1 MKIFYF
7 SAIVLS
13 LALSL
18 ITNAQEE
25 MLISV
30 EGQEIDEPYSRQSYQ
45 IPKENFLSSSQKT
58 LGEALKK
65 ESSIQI
71 HSNYQGISTSS
82 IRGLGNGNILV
93 IWNGIRLN
101 DPLDPSSSFDFSKLK
116 LSGEEKIEI
125 IRGPEASIWGS
136 NSTGAVVLI
145 KNNEEKASKQ
155 KDSPTITT
163 EGSIATYDSYG
174 LEGSYKKRTPHSGT
188 LFYGGIFSTR
198 GISSADSR
206 LGNSERDGRTSQNS
220 FIYNELQIS
229 EKWRLTSSASLSHS
243 LNDADLRGGIGGDEK
258 GAQDSG
264 LSAATHLNA
273 LYNPSKNYQ
282 NKTAISYQKDFRY
295 HKNSVEYARYESDFF
310 SAENENAFKLSSN
323 KKLTSSLETQF
334 ENGKSNETGGSLNKQ
349 KINLGLKNIYDMD
362 FGNLSFKTGLRIEK
376 DFNLNPKLNSSFFIS
391 FYESLPR
398 TDTVLHLSTGKAYKS
413 ASLYQLYSSY
423 GNPSLQAEN
432 VFSYEIGA
440 LQGLQPYR
448 STLETTLFAN
458 NLQESIDYDFTKEKY
473 FNGGSKRNY
482 GIENILESKWSS
494 QFKSRICYT
503 WTHTQA
509 LRIAEHKAF
518 LSLNYEFSPN
528 LSLNQEASFTGHKK
542 DIDAVNYSEKLMKP
556 YWLFNSH
563 LQYKIKENIL
573 ARFHV
578 ENILNTKYEEIDGFG
593 SPGLYTKLSI
603 RYSF

>member
-1 MKIFYF
+1 MKFFYF
-7 SAIVLS
+7 SAIFLS
-13 LALSL
+13 LAMSQK
-18 ITNAQEE
+18 TNAQEE

-45 IPKENFLSSSQKT
+45 IPKETLLSSSQKT

-82 IRGLGNGNILV
+82 IRGLGNGNLLV

-116 LSGEEKIEI
+116 LSGEETIEI

-174 LEGSYKKRTPHSGT
+174 LEGSYKKNTPHSGT

-264 LSAATHLNA
+264 LSAAAHLNA
-273 LYNPSKNYQ
+273 LYTPSKNYQ
-282 NKTAISYQKDFRY
+282 NKTALSYQKDFRY

-310 SAENENAFKLSSN
+310 SAENENTFKISSN
-323 KKLTSSLETQF
+323 KKITSSLETQF
-334 ENGKSNETGGSLNKQ
+334 ENGKSNETGGVLNKQ
-349 KINLGLKNIYDMD
+349 KLNLALKNIYDMD
-362 FGNLSFKTGLRIEK
+362 YGNFGLKTGLRLEK
-376 DFNLNPKLNSSFFIS
+376 DFNLNPKPNSSFFIS
-391 FYESLPR
+391 LYESLPQ
-398 TDTVLHLSTGKAYKS
+398 TDTVLHLSAGKAYKS

-423 GNPSLQAEN
+423 GNPTLQAEN

-440 LQGLQPYR
+440 LQVLQPLR

-458 NLQESIDYDFTKEKY
+458 NLQESIEYDFTKEKY

-494 QFKSRICYT
+494 QLKSRISYT

-509 LRIAEHKAF
+509 LRIAEHKAL
-518 LSLNYEFSPN
+518 LSLSYEFSPK
-528 LSLNQEASFTGHKK
+528 LRINQEACFTGHKK
-542 DIDAVNYSEKLMKP
+542 DVDAVNFSEKSMRP

-563 LQYKIKENIL
+563 LEYKIKENIL
-573 ARFHV
+573 ARFHI

-593 SPGLYTKLSI
+593 SPGLYTKLSL